1 VDKPEI
7 KFTNFSIDA
16 KSAVPVYKQ
25 VKQALKRFIVSGYL
39 KQGDQLMSIRE
50 MASRHNIH
58 PNTIIK
64 VYSQLEQEGYI
75 TSKQGSGFFVCVE
88 EGLISPEKEAFLEE
102 AANEF
107 HNKVLQLGYSM
118 IDIIPL
124 LRKIERRASMKEKT
138 AGDFS

>member
-1 VDKPEI
+1 MEKPEI
-7 KFTNFSIDA
+7 KFINFSIDA
-16 KSAVPVYKQ
+16 KSAVPVYQQ
-25 VKQALKRFIVSGYL
+25 VKHALKRFIASGYL
-39 KQGDQLMSIRE
+39 KQGDQLISIRE

-64 VYSQLEQEGYI
+64 VYSQLEREGYI

-88 EGLISPEKEAFLEE
+88 EALISREKEAFLEE

-118 IDIIPL
+118 DDIIPL

-138 AGDFS
+138 ARDVS